1 MAGCGANGCG
11 KGQQKG
17 NGPCAKAPANDDGKA
32 PGPKARRKAG
42 KR

>member
-1 MAGCGANGCG
+1 MAGCG

-17 NGPCAKAPANDDGKA
+17 NGPCAKAKAPANDDGKA